1 MLVQMSAQKIGF
13 GFDVGHAVCT
23 MTFEHLIAS
32 PVVALDQHW
41 FAELTVVSYYGNL
54 NTYLVR

>member
-1 MLVQMSAQKIGF
+1 MIGF
-13 GFDVGHAVCT
+13 GFDVGHAVCA
-23 MTFEHLIAS
+23 MLFERITTKAT
-32 PVVALDQHW
+32 VAEDQHW

>member
-1 MLVQMSAQKIGF
+1 MSTQKIGF
-13 GFDVGHAVCT
+13 GFDVGHAVCA
-23 MTFEHLIAS
+23 MMFERLGAQA
-32 PVVALDQHW
+32 VVAGDQHW